1 MPTALR
7 STTHRAMVT
16 AGSGKQIAMSRQS
29 FVQELEGAA
38 DRNAE
43 MSPSNLK
50 VLLRRAALMLR
61 NAGDGVDLEPKIE
74 EILDGLAAEMGVSK
88 AELIRTVVTEWLI
101 ANAYLPVFTIDEG
114 STTVGNG

>member
-1 MPTALR
+1 
-7 STTHRAMVT
+7 
-16 AGSGKQIAMSRQS
+16 MSRQS
-29 FVQELEGAA
+29 FVEELEGAA

-74 EILDGLAAEMGVSK
+74 EILDGLAAEMDVSK
-88 AELIRTVVTEWLI
+88 AELIRTIVTEWLI

-114 STTVGNG
+114 CTTAGNG

>member
-1 MPTALR
+1 
-7 STTHRAMVT
+7 
-16 AGSGKQIAMSRQS
+16 MSRQS
-29 FVQELEGAA
+29 FVEELEGAA

-43 MSPSNLK
+43 MSSSHLK

-74 EILDGLAAEMGVSK
+74 GILDELAAEMGVSK
-88 AELIRTVVTEWLI
+88 PELIRTVVTEWLI

-114 STTVGNG
+114 SSTFENG